1 MSAPAATAPA
11 AHGHAPETPK
21 STLIKNAVALFLLL
35 AVTVG
40 ANFIDLGFLNVT
52 VALVIA
58 LVKATLI
65 VWIFMEVRHRG
76 ALLWLFA
83 AAGFFWLGLLLVM
96 MMSDY
101 VSRPMLKPNWLDRT
115 GPGNHVEF
123 SAGEQG
129 NPRK

>member
-1 MSAPAATAPA
+1 MSASA
-11 AHGHAPETPK
+11 AHAHAPETPK
-21 STLIKNAVALFLLL
+21 STLVKNAVALFILLG
-35 AVTVG
+35 VTVG

-52 VALVIA
+52 VALLIA

-83 AAGFFWLGLLLVM
+83 AAGFFWLMLLLIM

-115 GPGNHVEF
+115 GRENHVEF
-123 SAGEQG
+123 SSQG
-129 NPRK
+129 GAQK